1 MLKPLFMVWALFIF
15 ALPTYADTEYPAQKV
30 VYHINYGDDSRISAT
45 FTNISNHIQAV
56 GEDNIDLRAVI
67 HGQAIEYF
75 MDAKADSDKQIALDT
90 LRLSGARFIICGNTL
105 DGYNISRSD
114 LYDVEGSDVVQAGLP
129 EIVRLQQQG
138 FSYVRP

>member
-1 MLKPLFMVWALFIF
+1 MFKPLILACALLTTP
-15 ALPTYADTEYPAQKV
+15 ALSLAETPYPAQKV
-30 VYHINYGDDSRISAT
+30 VYHINYGEPSRLSAT

-56 GEDNIDLRAVI
+56 GEENIDLRAVI
-67 HGQAIEYF
+67 HGKAIEYF
-75 MDAKADSDKQIALDT
+75 MAAKEDADKQVNLDT

-105 DGYNISRSD
+105 DGYQITRKD
-114 LYDVEGSDVVQAGLP
+114 LYDVEKDDVVQAGLP